1 MDQTDTG
8 PRTRLGVEPLLSY
21 NKLPS
26 NLQTAKRRTRALA
39 NELWLDER
47 QLIIIDPESADTT
60 FECRITTSDE
70 NDSDNEMED
79 FENDQADVFFI
90 REIVYFSPNSRHPA
104 IRSASHRRR
113 LPSECH
119 RPRPPPRDGMKHL
132 KFFLDLFVDDF
143 GPYRNV
149 YHSLGGGGA
158 ASQYSV
164 FGCILVGEY
173 G

>member
-1 MDQTDTG
+1 
-8 PRTRLGVEPLLSY
+8 
-21 NKLPS
+21 
-26 NLQTAKRRTRALA
+26 
-39 NELWLDER
+39 LWLDER

-70 NDSDNEMED
+70 DDSDNEMED

-90 REIVYFSPNSRHPA
+90 REIVYFSPNSRHPT